1 MEEMSDQDRKIF
13 YFDVREIEWKK
24 YFDVYVL
31 GTRRF
36 ILKDDI
42 STLSIARRNLGR
54 YTTADNNIQLSQ
66 SAFHILN

>member
-1 MEEMSDQDRKIF
+1 MEEMSEQDRKIF

-36 ILKDDI
+36 ILKDDT

-54 YTTADNNIQLSQ
+54 YYTADNNIQLSQ